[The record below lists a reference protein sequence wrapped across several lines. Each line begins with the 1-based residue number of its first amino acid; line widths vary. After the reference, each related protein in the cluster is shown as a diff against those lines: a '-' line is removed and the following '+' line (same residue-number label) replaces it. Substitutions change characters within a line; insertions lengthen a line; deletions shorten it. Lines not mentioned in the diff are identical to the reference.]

1 METKV
6 CKVCGQE
13 LPLSEFRNS
22 PFTVNGIATC
32 NKCVSDKIKKT
43 KLFNRTKSDSDN
55 ELAKFTPRELIGE
68 LRSRGYKGKLYVTRT
83 IEL

>member
-13 LPLSEFRNS
+13 LPLSEFRKL
-22 PFTVNGIATC
+22 PFSTNCIATYK
-32 NKCVSDKIKKT
+32 KCVSEKIERT
-43 KLFNRTKSDSDN
+43 KLFKETTGSTNT
-55 ELAKFTPRELIGE
+55 ELAKFTPRELIEE
-68 LRSRGYKGKLYVTRT
+68 LKSRGYKGKLYVTRT

>member
-13 LPLSEFRNS
+13 LPLSEFRKS
-22 PFTVNGIATC
+22 PFTTNGIATC
-32 NKCVSDKIKKT
+32 NKCISDKIKKT
-43 KLFNRTKSDSDN
+43 KLFNRTESNSN
-55 ELAKFTPRELIGE
+55 SELAKFTPKELIGE
-68 LRSRGYKGKLYVTRT
+68 LKSRGYKGKLYVTRT